1 MRISERV
8 PVEVTEGVA
17 VIVFIFDTD
26 LLPLIE
32 SDGDEDDVF
41 DTDDEPL
48 IVDVLYIVRELREV
62 VDIVDRLV
70 DVLDWDADF
79 VTEVVVDEVLDIIG
93 ETVSEELCEEDL
105 LAAAE
110 LVNRGL
116 WDLEEDIVIDALELI
131 VLLTVSVGLS
141 VLLMVPV

>member
-70 DVLDWDADF
+70 DVLD
-79 VTEVVVDEVLDIIG
+79 
-93 ETVSEELCEEDL
+93 
-105 LAAAE
+105 
-110 LVNRGL
+110 
-116 WDLEEDIVIDALELI
+116 
-131 VLLTVSVGLS
+131 
-141 VLLMVPV
+141 